1 MGCADDALV
10 SLVGHGLGQSAHLV
24 ALADV
29 RAAAVDARR
38 DLR

>member
-1 MGCADDALV
+1 MGFPDDVLV
-10 SLVGHGLGQSAHLV
+10 PLVGHGLGQSAHLV

-29 RAAAVDARR
+29 RAAAVDASR